1 MYNVKN
7 LTPKLLLVEDEIM
20 TKALWLPVFLDIL
33 FGIVMI
39 AIIFM
44 CPYFLIKGIDRNGS
58 FGYRNELT
66 LSSDEIW
73 HWANKRAMW
82 IIIIS
87 MIISLVVDVAT
98 LIIMF
103 KYNLQWFYCFVP
115 AAFMVIILLIDVVI
129 LNVWMKLRWR

>member
-44 CPYFLIKGIDRNGS
+44 CSYFLIKGIDRNGS

-66 LSSDEIW
+66 L
-73 HWANKRAMW
+73 
-82 IIIIS
+82 
-87 MIISLVVDVAT
+87 
-98 LIIMF
+98 
-103 KYNLQWFYCFVP
+103 
-115 AAFMVIILLIDVVI
+115 
-129 LNVWMKLRWR
+129 